1 MASSTGCAN
10 SGFRKA
16 ADDGKKEFRTN
27 AADLMRRH
35 FFVDDGFKS
44 VQDASTVVSFIQKI
58 RDVCRG
64 WPEITQVKHE

>member
-35 FFVDDGFKS
+35 FYVDDGFKS
-44 VQDASTVVSFIQKI
+44 VQDASTVVDQFYSEDSRRVQ
-58 RDVCRG
+58 G
-64 WPEITQVKHE
+64 LA